1 MYRRILIATDG
12 SELSG
17 RAIKEGVDLARH
29 VGAELCA
36 VYAVSNYVPPVEAIA
51 PVYYLPTLDEYQ
63 SRAEQE
69 AEKILDAVSAA
80 ADEAGVPCESEWA
93 LSDDPYKLI
102 LDVVERRGCDLVVM
116 ASHGRRGLSGLI
128 LGSETTRVLTHSKVP
143 VLVVR

>member
-12 SELSG
+12 SDLSN
-17 RAIKEGVDLARH
+17 RAIKEGVALARH
-29 VGAELCA
+29 LGAELVA

-51 PVYYLPTLDEYQ
+51 PIYYLPTLDEYQ
-63 SRAEQE
+63 ARAKQE
-69 AEKILDAVSAA
+69 AEAVLETVASAA
-80 ADEAGVPCESEWA
+80 EQAGVPCETEWA
-93 LSDDPYKLI
+93 LNDDPYRLI
-102 LDVVERRGCDLVVM
+102 LDIAEQRACDLVVM